1 MKNFVGK
8 LLFVAFAC
16 MALLI
21 AIKFKEIKKE
31 YLDGFDQASSKNIK

>member
-1 MKNFVGK
+1 MKDFVGK

-21 AIKFKEIKKE
+21 AIKFKEIKRE
-31 YLDGFDQASSKNIK
+31 YVDSKIQAFTVNSK